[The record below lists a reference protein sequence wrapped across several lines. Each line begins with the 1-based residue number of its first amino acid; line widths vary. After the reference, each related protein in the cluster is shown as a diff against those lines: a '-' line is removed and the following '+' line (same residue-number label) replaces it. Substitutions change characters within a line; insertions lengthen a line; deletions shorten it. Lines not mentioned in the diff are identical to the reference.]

1 MLEQPIYVATVII
14 LLLAVGEVISIL
26 SKAWIPSL
34 LIIFVGYLVLIWTG
48 VLPAD
53 LIPNSAFAAVG
64 SLLVAAVITH
74 MGTLIPISQLRSQ
87 YKAILIALFG
97 IVLGAGLILL
107 VVSPILG
114 YATAVAGAGPVTGG
128 ILAYI
133 ITAERL
139 TELGLNHLVVIPALV
154 LGVQSLIGM
163 PLANILLRKY
173 AVKLRDGG
181 QLQPTSASD
190 SIASSADGG
199 TDRVS
204 AAGARTAL
212 ATHLQARP
220 ATTTAK
226 KIQLLPERFQEPTI
240 ILMLLLA
247 SGSLATLL
255 GSITGV
261 NYGIWAL
268 AIGIIGH
275 VLGIFPPKAMQQ
287 ANAFGLA
294 MATVIVVVLASM
306 SSVTWNDMLQ
316 AFWPVLLILG
326 VGGIGIIGGGWI
338 ASKIFKWDP
347 LKGIPVALTAMFGFP
362 GDYILCQEISRSVG
376 RTADEQK
383 TIFDELITPM
393 LVGGFTTV
401 TTASIVVASILV
413 QTI

>member
-1 MLEQPIYVATVII
+1 VLEQPIFVATVII

-34 LIIFVGYLVLIWTG
+34 LIVFVGYLVLIWTG

-53 LIPNSAFAAVG
+53 LVPNSALAAMG

-74 MGTLIPISQLRSQ
+74 MGTLIPIRQLRSQ

-139 TELGLNHLVVIPALV
+139 TELGLNQLVVIPALV

-173 AVKLRDGG
+173 AVKLRTGG
-181 QLQPTSASD
+181 HFAASTVAGAVASD
-190 SIASSADGG
+190 DAPVGAPVGASGTRTGIA
-199 TDRVS
+199 T
-204 AAGARTAL
+204 L
-212 ATHLQARP
+212 ARP
-220 ATTTAK
+220 QAAVATRRF
-226 KIQLLPERFQEPTI
+226 QLVPERFQEPTI
-240 ILMLLLA
+240 ILLLLLA
-247 SGSLATLL
+247 AGSLATWLDSL
-255 GSITGV
+255 TGI

-268 AIGIIGH
+268 LIGIIGH
-275 VLGIFPPKAMQQ
+275 VLGIFPAKAMER

-306 SSVTWNDMLQ
+306 SSVTWNDLVQ
-316 AFWPVLLILG
+316 ALWPVLLILG
-326 VGGIGIIGGGWI
+326 VGSVGIVAGGWI
-338 ASKIFKWDP
+338 GSRLLGWDP

-362 GDYILCQEISRSVG
+362 GDYVLCHEISRSVG
-376 RTADEQK
+376 RDEGEQK
-383 TIFDELITPM
+383 AIFDELITPM

>member
-1 MLEQPIYVATVII
+1 M
-14 LLLAVGEVISIL
+14 LLAVGEVISIL

-53 LIPNSAFAAVG
+53 LIPNSALAAVG

-74 MGTLIPISQLRSQ
+74 MGTLIPIKQLRAQ

-133 ITAERL
+133 ITAERV
-139 TELGLNHLVVIPALV
+139 TELGLNYLVVIAALV

-181 QLQPTSASD
+181 QLDSTSVPKPSSSNASVEF
-190 SIASSADGG
+190 SGAGVVGEGSALA
-199 TDRVS
+199 TDTQ
-204 AAGARTAL
+204 ARTA
-212 ATHLQARP
+212 TVTQTKRF
-220 ATTTAK
+220 
-226 KIQLLPERFQEPTI
+226 QLLPERFQEPTI
-240 ILMLLLA
+240 ILTLLLA
-247 SGSLATLL
+247 SGSLATWL
-255 GSITGV
+255 GSLTGV

-268 AIGIIGH
+268 LIGIIGH
-275 VLGIFPPKAMQQ
+275 VLGIFPAKAMQQ

-306 SSVTWNDMLQ
+306 SSVTWNDMVQGL
-316 AFWPVLLILG
+316 WPVLLILG
-326 VGGIGIIGGGWI
+326 VGGAGIIGGGWV

-347 LKGIPVALTAMFGFP
+347 LQGIPVALTALFGFP
-362 GDYILCQEISRSVG
+362 ADYILCQEISRSVG
-376 RTADEQK
+376 RHEREQK
-383 TIFDELITPM
+383 AIFDELITPM

-401 TTASIVVASILV
+401 TTASIAVASILV
-413 QTI
+413 QTL

>member
-1 MLEQPIYVATVII
+1 MVIF
-14 LLLAVGEVISIL
+14 LLLAIGEVISIL

-53 LIPNSAFAAVG
+53 LIPSSALAAVG

-74 MGTLIPISQLRSQ
+74 MGTLIPIKQLRSQ

-97 IVLGAGLILL
+97 IILGAGLILL

-154 LGVQSLIGM
+154 LGVQSLVGM

-181 QLQPTSASD
+181 QFDSASATEPD
-190 SIASSADGG
+190 ASNGSGDGG
-199 TDRVS
+199 DS
-204 AAGARTAL
+204 GAFRTGTAL
-212 ATHLQARP
+212 ATDTQTRTVTVVKARRF
-220 ATTTAK
+220 
-226 KIQLLPERFQEPTI
+226 QLLPERFQEPTI

-247 SGSLATLL
+247 SGSLATWL
-255 GSITGV
+255 GSLTGV

-268 AIGIIGH
+268 LIGIIGH
-275 VLGIFPPKAMQQ
+275 VLGIFPAQAMQR

-294 MATVIVVVLASM
+294 MPTIIVVVLASM
-306 SSVTWNDMLQ
+306 SSVTWPDMVQ

-326 VGGIGIIGGGWI
+326 VGGTGIVMGGWI
-338 ASKIFKWDP
+338 ASKFFKWDP
-347 LKGIPVALTAMFGFP
+347 LKGVPVALTGLFGFP

-376 RTADEQK
+376 RNEREQK
-383 TIFDELITPM
+383 AIFDELLTPM

>member
-1 MLEQPIYVATVII
+1 M
-14 LLLAVGEVISIL
+14 
-26 SKAWIPSL
+26 
-34 LIIFVGYLVLIWTG
+34 
-48 VLPAD
+48 
-53 LIPNSAFAAVG
+53 
-64 SLLVAAVITH
+64 
-74 MGTLIPISQLRSQ
+74 
-87 YKAILIALFG
+87 IALFG

-133 ITAERL
+133 ITADRL

-154 LGVQSLIGM
+154 LGMQSLIGM

-181 QLQPTSASD
+181 QLQPAAASD
-190 SIASSADGG
+190 SNTSSARDGS
-199 TDRVS
+199 DRVS
-204 AAGARTAL
+204 AVGARTAL
-212 ATHLQARP
+212 ATNLKVR
-220 ATTTAK
+220 TTIVTAK
-226 KIQLLPERFQEPTI
+226 KFQLLPERFQEPTI

-247 SGSLATLL
+247 SGSLATWL
-255 GSITGV
+255 GSLTGV

-275 VLGIFPPKAMQQ
+275 VLGVFPPKIMQQ

-306 SSVTWNDMLQ
+306 SAVTWNDMMQ

-326 VGGIGIIGGGWI
+326 VGGIGIIAGGWI
-338 ASKIFKWDP
+338 ASKLFKWDP
-347 LKGIPVALTAMFGFP
+347 LKGIPVALTALFGFP

-376 RTADEQK
+376 RDGEEQK
-383 TIFDELITPM
+383 AIFDELITPM

>member
-34 LIIFVGYLVLIWTG
+34 LIIFVGYFVLIWTG

-139 TELGLNHLVVIPALV
+139 TELGMNHLVVIPALV

-181 QLQPTSASD
+181 HLQSTSAD

-199 TDRVS
+199 IDRVN

-212 ATHLQARP
+212 ATHVQASP
-220 ATTTAK
+220 VTTTAK
-226 KIQLLPERFQEPTI
+226 KIQLLPARFQEPTI

-275 VLGIFPPKAMQQ
+275 VLGIFPPKAMQR

-326 VGGIGIIGGGWI
+326 VGGIGIITGGWI

-383 TIFDELITPM
+383 AIFDELITPM

>member
-1 MLEQPIYVATVII
+1 M
-14 LLLAVGEVISIL
+14 LLAVGEVISIL
-26 SKAWIPSL
+26 SRAWIPSL

-53 LIPNSAFAAVG
+53 LVPNSALAAVG

-74 MGTLIPISQLRSQ
+74 MGTLIPIKQLRSQ
-87 YKAILIALFG
+87 YKAVLIALFG

-139 TELGLNHLVVIPALV
+139 TELNLNYLVVIPALI

-181 QLQPTSASD
+181 HLNTTSVQKP
-190 SIASSADGG
+190 SSANVSDEFNSAGLVG
-199 TDRVS
+199 KGPAIATDIQ
-204 AAGARTAL
+204 ARTA
-212 ATHLQARP
+212 TVTQTKRF
-220 ATTTAK
+220 
-226 KIQLLPERFQEPTI
+226 QLLSERFQEPTI

-247 SGSLATLL
+247 SGSLATWL
-255 GSITGV
+255 GSLTGV

-268 AIGIIGH
+268 LIGIIGH
-275 VLGIFPPKAMQQ
+275 VLGIFPAKAMQR

-306 SSVTWNDMLQ
+306 SSVTWNDMVQGL
-316 AFWPVLLILG
+316 WPVLLILG
-326 VGGIGIIGGGWI
+326 VGGTGIIGGGWI
-338 ASKIFKWDP
+338 ASKILKWDP
-347 LKGIPVALTAMFGFP
+347 LKGIPVALTALFGFP

-376 RTADEQK
+376 RDEHEQK
-383 TIFDELITPM
+383 AIFDELITPM